1 MIMERGVW
9 IVVLALAVVG
19 SSLLLAD
26 NDVYVD
32 DSYYWA
38 GQESA
43 EESVSSEPVYD
54 RHAKELIF
62 IDEPDTVAQPAKQHP
77 DTVRMRVLRK
87 QL

>member
-1 MIMERGVW
+1 MMMRRVLW
-9 IVVLALAVVG
+9 IVVLALAAMG
-19 SSLLLAD
+19 SPLLLAD

-32 DSYYWA
+32 DSYYWV
-38 GQESA
+38 GLES
-43 EESVSSEPVYD
+43 ETEVVSSEPVYD

>member
-1 MIMERGVW
+1 MMMRRVLW
-9 IVVLALAVVG
+9 IVVLALAAMG
-19 SSLLLAD
+19 SPLLLAD

-32 DSYYWA
+32 DSYYWV
-38 GQESA
+38 GLDSA
-43 EESVSSEPVYD
+43 EEPVSSEPVYD